1 MEFTSQPDVEEV
13 CGMSNTRSPLCSTWN
28 ERIGDYE

>member
-13 CGMSNTRSPLCSTWN
+13 CGTPNPRSPLCSTWN
-28 ERIGDYE
+28 DRIGFYE